1 MTTSITP
8 PESSAASVDAPGASS
23 ASAIVRTQRALQIL
37 RQLQAGQVWS
47 PQELAI
53 QFNCSTRTIFRDI
66 QLLRGCGIP
75 IDSPRGE
82 KGIRLAHDFFWKPE
96 RPTLDEM
103 IALVVGAR
111 VAGEA
116 LPKDLARN
124 LESAIA
130 KLIGSERPAVR
141 QRLNEVRL
149 RIDSPHVT
157 PLNALPDAP
166 YLPLLLEH
174 IVAQTVVRLKVA
186 AVGSADP
193 GYPAGAARAA
203 DPSDTV
209 PAEQLWHVIPLR
221 LHYDEGQWMLEA
233 TTPGNG
239 PEQAIPLAAIRGVE
253 AIELRD
259 ADLRDVELSELG
271 LDESTPN
278 APLQGGLTSPAVGS

>member
-1 MTTSITP
+1 MFMSTSTTTAENLP
-8 PESSAASVDAPGASS
+8 VAESTSAST

-66 QLLRGCGIP
+66 QLLRGCGIN

-82 KGIRLAHDFFWKPE
+82 KGIRLAHDFFWQPE

-111 VAGEA
+111 LAGEA
-116 LPKDLARN
+116 LPKDLARH

-157 PLNALPDAP
+157 PQNALPEAP

-174 IVAQTVVRLKVA
+174 IVAQTVVRLTMA
-186 AVGSADP
+186 AGEPASAGEP
-193 GYPAGAARAA
+193 LGADETSTGGGPHR
-203 DPSDTV
+203 P
-209 PAEQLWHVIPLR
+209 EQLLHVIPLR
-221 LHYDEGQWMLEA
+221 LLCDERGWVLEA
-233 TTPGNG
+233 TSPGSG
-239 PEQAIPLAAIRGVE
+239 PEHVIPLTAIRDVE
-253 AIELRD
+253 AIELRASPRGPEPVPTVD
-259 ADLRDVELSELG
+259 A
-271 LDESTPN
+271 
-278 APLQGGLTSPAVGS
+278 

>member
-1 MTTSITP
+1 MSTSITAPACP
-8 PESSAASVDAPGASS
+8 PAAESSAST

-130 KLIGSERPAVR
+130 KLIGSERPAIR

-157 PLNALPDAP
+157 PQNALPDAP
-166 YLPLLLEH
+166 FLPLLLEH
-174 IVAQTVVRLKVA
+174 IVAQTVVRLTVEQ
-186 AVGSADP
+186 GSP
-193 GYPAGAARAA
+193 GAAQ
-203 DPSDTV
+203 
-209 PAEQLWHVIPLR
+209 QLLHVIPLR
-221 LHYDEGQWMLEA
+221 LRCDEGQWLLEA
-233 TTPGNG
+233 TSPGNA
-239 PEQAIPLAAIRGVE
+239 PQHVILLSAIRD
-253 AIELRD
+253 AQTIELRESSQ
-259 ADLRDVELSELG
+259 DLGDNPVPTINS
-271 LDESTPN
+271 
-278 APLQGGLTSPAVGS
+278 

>member
-1 MTTSITP
+1 MSTSTTSPECP
-8 PESSAASVDAPGASS
+8 PTAESASAST

-130 KLIGSERPAVR
+130 KLIGSERPAIR

-174 IVAQTVVRLKVA
+174 IVAQTVVRLTVE
-186 AVGSADP
+186 P
-193 GYPAGAARAA
+193 GTPDAAR
-203 DPSDTV
+203 
-209 PAEQLWHVIPLR
+209 QLLHVIPLR
-221 LHYDEGQWMLEA
+221 LRYEEGAWMLEA
-233 TTPGNG
+233 TSPGNA
-239 PEQAIPLAAIRGVE
+239 PHQVIPLSAIRD
-253 AIELRD
+253 AQTIELRESPQ
-259 ADLRDVELSELG
+259 DLGDDLI
-271 LDESTPN
+271 
-278 APLQGGLTSPAVGS
+278 PAANS